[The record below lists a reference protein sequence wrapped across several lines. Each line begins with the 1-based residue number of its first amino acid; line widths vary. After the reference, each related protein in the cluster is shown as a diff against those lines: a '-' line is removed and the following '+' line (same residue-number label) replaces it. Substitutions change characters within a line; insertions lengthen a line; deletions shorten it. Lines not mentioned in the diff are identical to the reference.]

1 MKKMLLSAAAFAV
14 VAVSAV
20 AVTPT
25 TAEAVPAFARQTGA
39 ACLACH
45 HLSFPALNA
54 FGAAFKA
61 GSLTDVGEQA
71 LVEDDHLSITSAV
84 NMTLVLRPNFTS
96 TNTAAG
102 TVKTAAITA
111 DQVVIVGGRVGTNTG
126 TFVEI
131 AFGGPTATGGFGN
144 FKLSHSVDMMD
155 GKAGVAIFNSGFGE
169 TYAYEVGSTFG
180 QHGGMIGGKGLSANN
195 NLSIGTGGLGFFYG
209 NELVHANVSLV
220 TTSSALGVTNSWKLA
235 PVARVFVTPEVAGM
249 RAGLGFGIVSGS
261 TGNTNTLAALAV
273 PGAVAGVTQGELKK
287 WFIDAQLQ
295 GEIGDI
301 GIGFYADY
309 ANAAAT
315 AAGGT
320 KVNLFNTSASA
331 MKGYSARVEV
341 KPTHNI
347 IVGGGI
353 GQLKNAASKTA
364 QWQLAAEYEIYQN
377 FVVALIYNNTKVTP
391 VGGVGTTTKT
401 TTLDIEALL

>member
-20 AVTPT
+20 AVAPT
-25 TAEAVPAFARQTGA
+25 TSEAIPAFARQTGA

-61 GSLTDVGEQA
+61 GALTDVGEQA
-71 LVEDDHLSITSAV
+71 LVEDDHLSITSSV

-96 TNTAAG
+96 VSTAAG
-102 TVKTAAITA
+102 TTKTAAITA

-144 FKLSHSVDMMD
+144 FKLTHSVDMAG
-155 GKAGVAIFNSGFGE
+155 GKAGVSIFNSGFGE

-180 QHGGMIGGKGLSANN
+180 QHGGMLSGKGLSANN
-195 NLSIGTGGLGFFYG
+195 NLSIGTGGAGFFYG
-209 NELVHANVSLV
+209 NELVHANLSLV

-235 PVARVFVTPEVAGM
+235 PVARLFLTPEVAGM
-249 RAGLGFGIVSGS
+249 RAGIGFGINSGK
-261 TGNTNTLAALAV
+261 TGNANTLNALV
-273 PGAVAGVTQGELKK
+273 GAPVGTNADMKK
-287 WFIDAQLQ
+287 WFIDGQLQ

-309 ANAAAT
+309 AHAAAST
-315 AAGGT
+315 AT
-320 KVNLFNTSASA
+320 NVNVYNTSTSA
-331 MKGYSARVEV
+331 MKGYSARIEV

-364 QWQLAAEYEIYQN
+364 QWQVAAEYEIYQN
-377 FVVALIYNNTKVTP
+377 FVVALIYNNSKTTP
-391 VGGVGTTTKT
+391 TGGVGATTKT
-401 TTLDIEALL
+401 TVLDIEALL

>member
-20 AVTPT
+20 AVAPT
-25 TAEAVPAFARQTGA
+25 TSEAIPAFARQTGA

-54 FGAAFKA
+54 FGASFKA
-61 GSLTDVGEQA
+61 GALADVGEQA
-71 LVEDDHLSITSAV
+71 LVEDDHLSITSSV

-96 TNTAAG
+96 TSTAAG
-102 TVKTAAITA
+102 TTKTAVIPA
-111 DQVVIVGGRVGTNTG
+111 DAVIIVGGRVGTNTG

-131 AFGGPTATGGFGN
+131 DTQGGGFGN
-144 FKLSHSVDMMD
+144 FKLTHSMDMAG
-155 GKAGVAIFNSGFGE
+155 GKAGVSIFNSGFGE
-169 TYAYEVGSTFG
+169 TYAYEVASTFG
-180 QHGGMIGGKGLSANN
+180 QHGGMLSGKGLSATN
-195 NLSIGTGGLGFFYG
+195 NLRTGTGGVGFFYG
-209 NELVHANVSLV
+209 NELVHANVSLI

-249 RAGLGFGIVSGS
+249 RAGLGFGITSGK
-261 TGNTNTLAALAV
+261 TGNANTVNAINPLVAV
-273 PGAVAGVTQGELKK
+273 GVEAEMKK
-287 WFIDAQLQ
+287 WFIDGQLQ

-309 ANAAAT
+309 ANAAAST
-315 AAGGT
+315 AT
-320 KVNLFNTSASA
+320 KINTFNTTTSA
-331 MKGYSARVEV
+331 MKGYSARIEV

-364 QWQLAAEYEIYQN
+364 QWQVAAEYEIYQN
-377 FVVALIYNNTKVTP
+377 FVIALIYNNTKVTP
-391 VGGVGTTTKT
+391 VGGVGSTTKT
-401 TTLDIEALL
+401 TVLDIEALL